1 MSNVVNLLNALLRT
15 LVEKLS
21 SARVS
26 GVDYNELMRII
37 DEVENNFDML
47 VAQSAPDRITD
58 ERFSSAVEMLKEV
71 AEKLRN
77 LREAVLDGKFTDA
90 KKIALDIQESIRHAY
105 RILMLLKAGA
115 PVPIVYQVAPQFLR
129 EITPPEQVV
138 YMSPLASQI
147 YNILAR
153 RREAPLDQIALEL
166 RIDEKTRD
174 EFNRAVAQLVASGYA
189 QISLTPDNRVILRL
203 VRW

>member
-15 LVEKLS
+15 LVDKLS
-21 SARVS
+21 NARIS

-58 ERFSSAVEMLKEV
+58 ERFSSAVEILKEV
-71 AEKLRN
+71 AEKLKS
-77 LREAVLDGKFTDA
+77 LRESILDGKFTDA

-147 YNILAR
+147 YNILVR

-166 RIDEKTRD
+166 RIDERTRD

>member
-21 SARVS
+21 NARVF
-26 GVDYNELMRII
+26 GVGYNELMRII

-47 VAQSAPDRITD
+47 VAQSAPERITD
-58 ERFSSAVEMLKEV
+58 ERFSSAVEMLKDV

-77 LREAVLDGKFTDA
+77 LREFILDGKFTEA
-90 KKIALDIQESIRHAY
+90 RKTALDIQESIRHAY

-189 QISLTPDNRVILRL
+189 QISLTPDNRVVLRL

>member
-21 SARVS
+21 NARVS
-26 GVDYNELMRII
+26 GADYNELMRIV

-47 VAQSAPDRITD
+47 VAQSAPERITD
-58 ERFSSAVEMLKEV
+58 ERFSSAVEMLKDV

-77 LREAVLDGKFTDA
+77 LRESILDGKFTEA
-90 KKIALDIQESIRHAY
+90 RRIALDIQESIRHAY

-147 YNILAR
+147 YNILVR
-153 RREAPLDQIALEL
+153 RREASLDQIALEL

-174 EFNRAVAQLVASGYA
+174 EFNRAVAQLVASGYV
-189 QISLTPDNRVILRL
+189 QISLTPDNRVVLRL